1 MLSAHDMD
9 AQRRPTTPA
18 RSPGTAVVTVLA
30 YRGPRDAVATATG
43 FLVTD
48 GRVVTALRPLLGA
61 TKLEVYTT
69 KGDLLGTATSLDAAD
84 VKTGIVALPRLGRP
98 PATVGFARRSP
109 VLGDKV
115 TVFLA
120 PKGVTRGTAEQTVA
134 AVEAGS
140 ADQGFV
146 FKLGAP
152 VAGDAV
158 GAPVLD
164 ARGDMVGMALG
175 SIPGRDDRDLAVDVA
190 TVRKGAEPVV
200 PVRPSGP
207 PTVPVASD
215 TLGPLVIDLFA
226 CSLAE
231 AKKELTCLMRVTNNA
246 TTPAKVV
253 VGESVEQGGTIQR
266 TKGWRAKA
274 SFDLRELDATRF
286 SVIFTEVAAKVP
298 ERASLVVRI
307 GGGGDAWFG
316 PFTLTRVP

>member
-1 MLSAHDMD
+1 
-9 AQRRPTTPA
+9 
-18 RSPGTAVVTVLA
+18 
-30 YRGPRDAVATATG
+30 
-43 FLVTD
+43 
-48 GRVVTALRPLLGA
+48 
-61 TKLEVYTT
+61 
-69 KGDLLGTATSLDAAD
+69 
-84 VKTGIVALPRLGRP
+84 
-98 PATVGFARRSP
+98 
-109 VLGDKV
+109 
-115 TVFLA
+115 
-120 PKGVTRGTAEQTVA
+120 
-134 AVEAGS
+134 VEAGS

-190 TVRKGAEPVV
+190 TVRRSIGRPGGRFALPGRDGAVVALGADADKSGKTPKGAEPVV

-253 VGESVEQGGTIQR
+253 VEGSDFADSTRKKLQEGESVEQGGTIQR